1 MIEEIPELGEFV
13 LATVKQITT
22 YGVYVSLD
30 EYNGMKGFLHRSE
43 VATGRIRRIGRFIRV
58 GQKEVLKV
66 IRVNRER
73 REINLSLKQIT
84 KQEKKDK
91 LIAVK
96 HYDKAQSIIEMTR
109 NGLKLSQS
117 ESDNYQSILENHF
130 DTLYKAMEDLS
141 REGSKVISDLG
152 LPKTY
157 IEYIEGIAKE
167 KISPPKVSITS
178 ILEVSSPLPNG
189 IDIVK
194 DALSSAE
201 KKATF
206 NTAIMIN
213 YLSAPKYRLEVE
225 ASDYKEA
232 EKVIKSVVD
241 VVQNKMKKRGTFQF
255 IRNKR

>member
-1 MIEEIPELGEFV
+1 MSEDIPELGEFV
-13 LATVKQITT
+13 LATVNQITT

-66 IRVNRER
+66 IRVNRNR
-73 REINLSLKQIT
+73 REVNLSLKQIT

-91 LIAVK
+91 LIEVK
-96 HYDKAQSIIEMTR
+96 HYDKAQNIIEMTR
-109 NGLKLSQS
+109 NGLKLNQS

-130 DTLYKAMEDLS
+130 DTLYKALEDLS

-157 IEYIEGIAKE
+157 IDYIEEIAKE
-167 KISPPKVSITS
+167 KISPPKVAIKT
-178 ILEVSSPLPNG
+178 IIEVSSPLPNG

-194 DALSSAE
+194 KALSLAE
-201 KKATF
+201 MKATP
-206 NTAIMIN
+206 NTAVTIS
-213 YLSAPKYRLEVE
+213 YLSAPKYRLVVE
-225 ASDYKEA
+225 AADYKEA
-232 EKVIKSVVD
+232 EKVLKSVVD
-241 VVQNKMKKRGTFQF
+241 VVQDKMKKHGTFQF
-255 IRNKR
+255 KRNKH